1 MRHRGMRPR
10 TELGLAAGLLLVL
23 GAIAV
28 AVGSRRARPAPNE
41 SPRSTYLTGPG
52 GASAFAE
59 AASRLGVEVERFR
72 RPTATLAAPD
82 SSRGSE
88 VVAVLGPTMPLS
100 AVEARHL
107 LALPVDLLLAGLSS
121 ATAIRC
127 LGYQVTAR
135 PWTDPA
141 ATRAP
146 ADAENLPAPR
156 VWAVLAPHAAR
167 KIVDSA
173 GHEGRQVPC
182 DVPEPSR
189 VDTLLMTIN
198 DRLVVARLTYPGG
211 RAVTLV
217 ADDRLF
223 RNHTVR
229 HTSAGELVL
238 GLVAPRYRR
247 VVVDEFHH
255 GYQAAGS
262 LGAAALDWSARS
274 PWGWIV
280 WQLAAV
286 AVVALIASGVRFGP
300 VRSAIERRRRS
311 PLEHVRALATALAAA
326 RGHDVAVRLTVQ
338 GLRRRLSRT
347 TRPAPAD
354 LDTWLEGLAS
364 SVRTARGREA
374 LASLTA
380 VTRRPPDADSVLVAA
395 NAVET
400 LWEELKPT

>member
-1 MRHRGMRPR
+1 VRPR
-10 TELGLAAGLLLVL
+10 TELSLAASLLLGL
-23 GAIAV
+23 GVIAV
-28 AVGSRRARPAPNE
+28 AVGNTRARTPSSE
-41 SPRSTYLTGPG
+41 SARSTYLTGPG

-59 AASRLGVEVERFR
+59 AASRLGVEVQRFR
-72 RPTATLAAPD
+72 RPTASLPVAD
-82 SSRGSE
+82 SSRRGE

-107 LALPVDLLLAGLSS
+107 LGLPVDLLLAGSTS
-121 ATAIRC
+121 ASAIRC
-127 LGYQVTAR
+127 LGYHVSVRQR
-135 PWTDPA
+135 TDPA

-146 ADAENLPAPR
+146 VGADQLPSPR
-156 VWAVLAPHAAR
+156 VWAVLMPHSAR
-167 KIVDSA
+167 EIVDSA
-173 GHEGRQVPC
+173 GYDGRRVRC
-182 DVPEPSR
+182 DVPAPVR
-189 VDTLLMTIN
+189 VDTLLQTVR
-198 DRLVVARLTYPGG
+198 DRLVAVRLTYPGD

-223 RNHTVR
+223 RNRTLR
-229 HTSAGELVL
+229 NTSAGELVL

-247 VVVDEFHH
+247 LVVDEFHH

-262 LGAAALDWSARS
+262 LGGAALGWSTRS

-286 AVVALIASGVRFGP
+286 GVVALIASGVRFGP

-311 PLEHVRALATALAAA
+311 PMEHVRALATALAAA
-326 RGHDVAVRLTVQ
+326 RGHDVAVRLMIQ

-347 TRPAPAD
+347 GRPAPAD
-354 LDTWLEGLAS
+354 LEVWLERLGPSL
-364 SVRTARGREA
+364 RTARGRQALEA
-374 LASLTA
+374 LTA
-380 VTRRPPDADSVLVAA
+380 MTHRPPDADSVLVAA